1 MKKNRLSICLIIP
14 YYQKMYSSF
23 YTLEIIKEV
32 SKAGIRYD
40 VDLLID
46 TTWRANNIS
55 GILFADLMG
64 NELLIK
70 KARAKKIPYL
80 ILNYYSKEAKDNC
93 IGIDNRKAGFEA
105 VNYLIEAGHRRIATI
120 TGKLDAQAGLQR
132 LEGFK
137 EALKKKHIELDKR
150 YIVNGDWTRD
160 SGSLAMKK
168 LLNFAHPPTAVFV
181 AGDEMAIGAIEETR
195 DAGLKV
201 PENVSFV
208 GFDNIPQ
215 ADLGGI
221 PLTTVEQPLSELA
234 ELGIKNLLQIIRK
247 KPKQPVKILLGNA
260 KLIKKES
267 VKVLAK

>member
-1 MKKNRLSICLIIP
+1 M
-14 YYQKMYSSF
+14 
-23 YTLEIIKEV
+23 
-32 SKAGIRYD
+32 RYD

-64 NELLIK
+64 NESLIK
-70 KARAKKIPYL
+70 KAKAKKIPYL
-80 ILNYYSKEAKDNC
+80 VLNHYSEETKDNC
-93 IGIDNRKAGFEA
+93 IGIDNKKAGFEA
-105 VNYLIEAGHRRIATI
+105 VNHLIEAGHRCIATI
-120 TGKLDAQAGLQR
+120 TGKLDAQAGIQR

-137 EALKKKHIELDKR
+137 EALKKKHIALDKR
-150 YIVNGDWTRD
+150 YIVSGDWTRE

-168 LLNFAHPPTAVFV
+168 LLAFAHPPTAVFV

-195 DAGLKV
+195 EAGLKV
-201 PENVSFV
+201 PENISFV

-221 PLTTVEQPLSELA
+221 PLTTVEQPLAELA
-234 ELGIKNLLQIIRK
+234 ELGMKKLIQIIRK
-247 KPKQPVKILLGNA
+247 KIKPPVKLLLKNT
-260 KLIKKES
+260 KLIKKAS